1 VATLASVAGL
11 ALPASAGS
19 DKYYS
24 VTATSAAN
32 GTSFTITLTND
43 SAIQSFG
50 SAELQFGKI
59 PSTDLTVTSI
69 STDSPGVPSADWS
82 SSFASTSPGVILL
95 ASASSSDAVAP
106 RSYLAVTVSVQA
118 STSQTVTV
126 YSTVKQSNDFNGP
139 NNEFQLVGGNPTI
152 TVSPNCGGSSS
163 GCTLSDS
170 VVSAS
175 LSLSGTGYTYTAS
188 LGGDSLPCDSDV
200 SGTPTAGGITPTE
213 LYVDVT
219 GTVSKTVTLTFPKSV
234 VNAVPSNGTNQM
246 PVCAGSDHAFPSTNY
261 PYSATSGT
269 LTLGDGTTQYYGDL
283 LACDDPSYTS
293 AIKSDSSLL
302 PVCIQ
307 DEAKKAA
314 NEIVTITVASS
325 DGDYLRS
332 W

>member
-1 VATLASVAGL
+1 MSLRTAWLAGVAAVATLASVAGL

-50 SAELQFGKI
+50 SAELQFGKL
-59 PSTDLTVTSI
+59 PSSDLTVTSI
-69 STDSPGVPSADWS
+69 STDSPKVSSADWS

-95 ASASSSDAVAP
+95 ASASSSDAIAP
-106 RSYLAVTVSVQA
+106 GSYLAVTVSVQA

-139 NNEFQLVGGNPTI
+139 NNEFQLLGGNPTI

-188 LGGDSLPCDSDV
+188 LGGDSLPCDTDV
-200 SGTPTAGGITPTE
+200 TGAGSGITPTE

-219 GTVSKTVTLTFPKSV
+219 GTVSKTITLTFPKSV

-246 PVCAGSDHAFPSTNY
+246 PVCAGSDHDFSRTGI
-261 PYSATSGT
+261 SGT
-269 LTLGDGTTQYYGDL
+269 RTVDGTTQYYGDL
-283 LACDDPSYTS
+283 LACDDPTFN
-293 AIKSDSSLL
+293 SSLL